1 MILTKRGPNY
11 FTGDNYSPI
20 IFNLVFQPLIDF
32 IKLEKDKQ
40 GYALGNSRVIT
51 KPFADDFEIISNNTK
66 RHQELQDKVQL
77 NATTMGLTFKPK
89 KCHTLSMVRGKPALV
104 SFSLTDPISGQ
115 KVELKTLE
123 SDPHKFL
130 GCVMTLKNSP
140 EDHLKF
146 LKEKLTTKL
155 ENIDKTKV

>member
-1 MILTKRGPNY
+1 MSPHYSNFLKKPPLSNLSSNCSESVLVTIKIIKHKTQSAKPVGLTPPWDSVFRFCRGI

-89 KCHTLSMVRGKPALV
+89 KCRTLSLHLSA
-104 SFSLTDPISGQ
+104 I
-115 KVELKTLE
+115 
-123 SDPHKFL
+123 PH
-130 GCVMTLKNSP
+130 
-140 EDHLKF
+140 
-146 LKEKLTTKL
+146 
-155 ENIDKTKV
+155 